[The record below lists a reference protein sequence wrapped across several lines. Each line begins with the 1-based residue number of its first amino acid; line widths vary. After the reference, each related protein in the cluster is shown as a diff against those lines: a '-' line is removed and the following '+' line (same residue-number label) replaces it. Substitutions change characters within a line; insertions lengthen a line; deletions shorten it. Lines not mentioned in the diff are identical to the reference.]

1 MSVDLKLTK
10 DSEGTYDI
18 NFQANG
24 DFELE
29 EGFDTAI
36 LMSLFQNKRLAESEQ
51 PIPQYRGGW
60 WGNLLNDDENYQI
73 GSKLWALDGR
83 RTQNTLN
90 QAIDF
95 ARDCL
100 QWFIDDGLLKDIE
113 VKGAFSSLEL
123 EEISQSGDLIIA
135 VPVSEENTIFL
146 LIRIIR
152 FNKLKT

>member
-18 NFQANG
+18 GFQANG

-36 LMSLFQNKRLAESEQ
+36 LMSLFQNKRLDESEQ

-60 WGNLLNDDENYQI
+60 WGNLLNNDENYQI

-83 RTQNTLN
+83 RTTNTLN

-100 QWFIDDGLLKDIE
+100 QWFIDNGLLKDINVTGE
-113 VKGAFSSLEL
+113 FKTNGITLAITL
-123 EEISQSGDLIIA
+123 
-135 VPVSEENTIFL
+135 
-146 LIRIIR
+146 IR
-152 FNKLKT
+152 FNNKSETLFFDLWENTDLI

>member
-10 DSEGTYDI
+10 DSEGVYDI
-18 NFQANG
+18 NFQSNG

-36 LMSLFQNKRLAESEQ
+36 LMSLFQNKRLDESEQ

-60 WGNLLNDDENYQI
+60 WGNELNEVTGYEI

-90 QAIDF
+90 QAIDY
-95 ARDCL
+95 ARDSL
-100 QWFIDDGLLKDIE
+100 QWFIDDGLLKDINVTGE
-113 VKGAFSSLEL
+113 FQTNGITLEITL
-123 EEISQSGDLIIA
+123 
-135 VPVSEENTIFL
+135 
-146 LIRIIR
+146 IR
-152 FNKLKT
+152 FNNKSETLFFDLWENTDLI